1 MWCGPGAQG
10 DSCPTTFR
18 PCRPCGYF
26 VCWHDEGTVT
36 HIHDALR
43 FIVTNTLGLLLTVHV
58 MAASIQDRDGARR
71 LLLWTRLHHPTVRR
85 VWADQGFAGRL
96 VDWAANTLNRMV
108 EIVRKEPGQRGFAGS
123 AQAMGCGA
131 HVRLAHLPPPPG
143 PRLRASH
150 HPCRSHDPLGHDQR
164 VRSISTK

>member
-1 MWCGPGAQG
+1 
-10 DSCPTTFR
+10 
-18 PCRPCGYF
+18 

-43 FIVTNTLGLLLTVHV
+43 FIVTDTLGLLLTVHV